1 MTAASAC
8 GISATDFATT
18 IAANITS
25 TPTSTR
31 PATAPSMTG
40 SFRSGEASLDDFL
53 NYRGGAVDVHDGHVV
68 AGFVDIVVVEGPRR
82 PDFAVELHLP
92 LVTRDP
98 IEHQCALAF
107 KLLRP
112 VRQPGTRHEMPS
124 QGRSDQCQQQHR
136 DHREHRPVYPQF
148 V

>member
-40 SFRSGEASLDDFL
+40 SFRSVQASLDDFL
-53 NYRGGAVDVHDGHVV
+53 NYRGGAVDVHDSDVV
-68 AGFVDIVVVEGPRR
+68 ARFVDIVVVEGPRR
-82 PDFAVELHLP
+82 PDFAVEFDLTLMPCHA
-92 LVTRDP
+92 
-98 IEHQCALAF
+98 IEHQRAF
-107 KLLRP
+107 AFELLRP
-112 VRQPGTRHEMPS
+112 VRQA
-124 QGRSDQCQQQHR
+124 RSRQ
-136 DHREHRPVYPQF
+136 EVPPQR
-148 V
+148 